1 LGKRPDAIFFNGDLA
16 GKGELIMSCIRG
28 KFFSSPA
35 AIPSTHPEATGQP
48 WPAPI
53 TPTARRRRSANT
65 P

>member
-28 KFFSSPA
+28 KFSPA
-35 AIPSTHPEATGQP
+35 SP